1 MPSVLIKLNVD
12 DIVRRYESGESE
24 KSIADSFR
32 VDRGVIRR
40 RLISA
45 GVTPRNCS
53 SAMYVRMANT
63 TAEERLRLTQ
73 AAHDAVRGKPKRP
86 ETLIKSAKTRERTRA
101 LERRSDIEGEFA
113 MMLAAR
119 EIKFRRNAA
128 VGPYNVDFA
137 VDSHS
142 VAVEI
147 FGGGWHAHGSH
158 ADRFLKRTKYLMDR
172 SWSVVVIW
180 ADRRRTPL
188 SRGAVDELVA
198 HMNARRANP
207 STGRQYRMLLGN
219 GEDAPALRSYLNDPA
234 TVKRL
239 GGGNR

>member
-1 MPSVLIKLNVD
+1 MSCVLIKLNID
-12 DIVRRYESGESE
+12 DLVRRYESGESE

-32 VDRGVIRR
+32 VARNVIRH
-40 RLISA
+40 RLVSA
-45 GVTPRNCS
+45 GVAPRGRS

-63 TAEERLRLTQ
+63 TAEERLHLTQ

-101 LERRSDIEGEFA
+101 LEIRSGIENEFA
-113 MMLAAR
+113 KMLTAR
-119 EIKFRRNAA
+119 EIQFRRNAA

-137 VDSHS
+137 IDSHS

-147 FGGGWHAHGSH
+147 FGGGWHAHGAH

-172 SWSVVVIW
+172 SWGVVVIW
-180 ADRRRTPL
+180 IDRRRTGL

-198 HMNARRANP
+198 HMNVCGANP
-207 STGRQYRMLLGN
+207 PANRQYRVLLGN
-219 GEDAPALRSYLNDPA
+219 GEDAPALRSYLNDAA

-239 GGGNR
+239 RGGKR